1 MHNFPPGWRFATPV
15 DPASPHGLAPSA
27 ARRLVTR
34 SGARSRGRFP
44 SLKSQVAQCYESQL
58 ELAAFRLLEL
68 APSVQAFTAQP
79 AQLRLRTR
87 PAVRY
92 TPDLA
97 VVLTDGV
104 QHIVEVKPARVLLNP
119 SVLDRMREVARLYK
133 GLGQELRFLLDIDII
148 PTPQH
153 AGVLRDAVHFGLPQR
168 EVPRGADPELE
179 ESEEDCSPEPT
190 ERQAPSGYGAAD
202 LDAVR
207 LECDGRLENALSRDF
222 ERTVAAARA
231 AQWEG
236 VRA

>member
-1 MHNFPPGWRFATPV
+1 MHNFPPGWRFATTV
-15 DPASPHGLAPSA
+15 DPASPNGLAPSA

-68 APSVQAFTAQP
+68 APSVRVFTSQP
-79 AQLRLRTR
+79 AQLRLSTR

-97 VVLTDGV
+97 VVLADGV

-119 SVLDRMREVARLYK
+119 SVLDRMREVARLYRE
-133 GLGQELRFLLDIDII
+133 LGQELRFLLDIDII

-153 AGVLRDAVHFGLPQR
+153 AGVLRDAVHFGLPKR

-179 ESEEDCSPEPT
+179 EEDCSQEPT

-207 LECDGRLENALSRDF
+207 LECDRRLESALSRDF
-222 ERTVAAARA
+222 ERTVSAARA
-231 AQWEG
+231 AQWAG
-236 VRA
+236 AHA